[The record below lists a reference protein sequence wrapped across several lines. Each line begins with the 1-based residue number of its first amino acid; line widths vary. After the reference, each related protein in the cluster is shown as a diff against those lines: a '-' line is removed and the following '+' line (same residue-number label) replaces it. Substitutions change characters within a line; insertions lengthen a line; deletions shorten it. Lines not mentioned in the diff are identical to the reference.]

1 MRKHREPHVVLPA
14 GIFPHFI
21 VRHAEFRFPF
31 FTTLF
36 HGPPDTAEPDQRAER
51 STGRR
56 VTDRVGIGRLRSP
69 GPLDDSP
76 DSALWQTVLT

>member
-1 MRKHREPHVVLPA
+1 MCQHREQHVMLPA
-14 GIFPHFI
+14 SIFPHFI

-31 FTTLF
+31 LTTLF

-56 VTDRVGIGRLRSP
+56 IADRVGLGRLGTA
-69 GPLDDSP
+69 GPLDH
-76 DSALWQTVLT
+76 